1 MAKLIYTALSS
12 LDGYIEDAEGKFD
25 WAAPDREVHAFVND
39 LTRSVGTYL
48 YGRRMY
54 EVMSAWETM
63 STLPDQPPAIRDFAQ
78 IWQAADKV
86 VYSRTLRTPSTAR
99 TRIEPEFDP
108 EAVRRMKESVER
120 DIGTGGSDLAG
131 QLARAGLVDEYHLF
145 LAPSIVGGGK
155 PALPRDVRIDL
166 ELTDHRRFDSGMV
179 FLHYRARG

>member
-1 MAKLIYTALSS
+1 M
-12 LDGYIEDAEGKFD
+12 
-25 WAAPDREVHAFVND
+25 
-39 LTRSVGTYL
+39 
-48 YGRRMY
+48 
-54 EVMSAWETM
+54 
-63 STLPDQPPAIRDFAQ
+63 RDFAQ

-155 PALPRDVRIDL
+155 PSLPRDVRIDL
-166 ELTDHRRFDSGMV
+166 ELTGQRRFDGGMV
-179 FLHYRARG
+179 YLNYRPRT